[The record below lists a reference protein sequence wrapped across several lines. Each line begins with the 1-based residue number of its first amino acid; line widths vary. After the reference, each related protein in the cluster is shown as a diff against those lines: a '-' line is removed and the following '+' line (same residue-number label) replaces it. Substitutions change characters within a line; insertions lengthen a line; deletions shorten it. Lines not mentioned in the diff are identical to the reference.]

1 MSILFALIIA
11 WLLTCFNMD
20 EILIA
25 GTNEILGTDFSTNV
39 YWLIAFIIGVIMTII
54 ELILRVISR
63 KQHKD

>member
-11 WLLTCFNMD
+11 GLLTCFNMD

-39 YWLIAFIIGVIMTII
+39 YWLIAFIISVIIALI
-54 ELILRVISR
+54 KLILRIR
-63 KQHKD
+63 ARNQHKD